1 MPEAFHEPAPRC
13 AELFESHCTVRILVR
28 KPTLGQPAEGFSEAF
43 LGEVA
48 RGHLKQGT
56 VILIR
61 SHGMPSLARSR
72 SVLGDGPCTTG
83 SRWVPTGRPSNRKW
97 QQGVCYSHYD
107 AYTSLTWR
115 APVLQHILQIRLDVS
130 RYTYNTAAHITY
142 DVPSSEHEASASNG
156 LSNEHAPGN
165 YIQDQPTNTKQ
176 AQAPAGEESR
186 ANIVRKSRE
195 QEASTDSSA
204 RAPLAAWTAGLDLPG
219 PHTKKKADR
228 TSKGQSASFFG
239 QVGMAA
245 ASSET
250 STHISTCFFLH
261 HGCPG

>member
-1 MPEAFHEPAPRC
+1 MARPR
-13 AELFESHCTVRILVR
+13 A
-28 KPTLGQPAEGFSEAF
+28 
-43 LGEVA
+43 
-48 RGHLKQGT
+48 
-56 VILIR
+56 
-61 SHGMPSLARSR
+61 
-72 SVLGDGPCTTG
+72 TT
-83 SRWVPTGRPSNRKW
+83 
-97 QQGVCYSHYD
+97 
-107 AYTSLTWR
+107 
-115 APVLQHILQIRLDVS
+115 
-130 RYTYNTAAHITY
+130 HITNTLRCITLHIQHCSPC
-142 DVPSSEHEASASNG
+142 DVPSNEHEASASNG

-250 STHISTCFFLH
+250 SPHISTSTRRLLPSPGTALPPFCREPRRFLQRGTSLH
-261 HGCPG
+261 IAIANQPRDLSYHSIDLDISSLRG